1 MHPRA
6 TRNRPLISFAPSH
19 FYIYP
24 NNIDSPGVTKPLLKA
39 VFSEKN
45 EVSSSK
51 LFADAISCCK
61 IPRKLIR
68 NHGGS
73 GLDLVCF
80 LLEFWSG
87 KDDSSNSVISV
98 EVFALSHWETLLL
111 LQLLEKSIGEKQTAS
126 IINSYRINN
135 IDFPFNTINFLHYN
149 FRAM

>member
-51 LFADAISCCK
+51 LFADAISYCK

-73 GLDLVCF
+73 GPDLVCF

-98 EVFALSHWETLLL
+98 EVFAPSHWETLLL

-135 IDFPFNTINFLHYN
+135 IDFPFHTINFLHYN